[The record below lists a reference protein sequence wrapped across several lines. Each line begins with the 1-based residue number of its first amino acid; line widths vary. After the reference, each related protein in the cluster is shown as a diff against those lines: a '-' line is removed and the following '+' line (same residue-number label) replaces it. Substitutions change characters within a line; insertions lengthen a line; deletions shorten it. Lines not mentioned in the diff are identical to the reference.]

1 MYIFLILLML
11 YCSCFLFLLFL
22 TTESITSNMEVYVQN
37 FKKAIKS
44 NGSLT
49 CYMVQCL
56 PFGPPRSGKSCLYDN
71 LLGRLPPGTPTTID
85 RPGTGSDSTDALTGT
100 KMIQIKMDCRQGTT
114 KPIFVDGATWNEVM
128 SLEEEIA
135 IYMKSIPPTPP
146 AHSQSTDSI
155 KPSSE
160 VQPTSEQP
168 PPLQT
173 QPDRSQHTP
182 LDDALI
188 DAITQG
194 VTDGN
199 IDTSKLQALL
209 DESITIFFSDT
220 GGQPEFHEVLP
231 ALVAGPTVF
240 MLVFNLL
247 KALDSQYKVNYE
259 SSHNTYDEY
268 DSFFT
273 LREVLMKCLS
283 SIISYHS
290 AQVREFKEHKSL
302 ECPPPP
308 TSVMAIGTH
317 SDLVKNEKVDEM
329 NEALRQSIAKTNLK
343 RESIFEPYKT
353 GQLVIPVNNYNKEDG
368 SKVRQVFERLIRR
381 SVAPYK
387 VELPVAWLG
396 LQLFLRQKG
405 SSTILLSECREIG
418 KRLKIS
424 SEDELKSCLFYLHYK
439 TGTIRYYDKIE
450 KLKDTVI
457 IQPSI
462 IFAAVSDFI
471 VSTFTLENVGSEV
484 KNSFNTLGLLKYSE
498 VESIFKKQ
506 EMSKEM
512 SFLQL
517 AALLQH
523 KNILV
528 PAHDKN
534 FDYFLPCALAHAPK
548 CDPSDPASVINPTK
562 AVNPLYLLFEGGFVP
577 VGVYCG
583 LIAFL
588 CKHSWFRIAYD
599 HSDKPR
605 LYRDLAVMT
614 FELENSKC
622 SVNCIFKVTANHVEI
637 TFEECDNEVDLV
649 CLKIKQFISKSLPDV
664 CTQLQYS
671 LDIWQYGTRC
681 RHRKCLSKKVR
692 HIAKVKKQDTRGSC
706 TLIRETYPLEAKDLY
721 WFSGIVYDW
730 CLLRL
735 FKFKFHFRWFYC
747 YAS

>member
-1 MYIFLILLML
+1 ML

-22 TTESITSNMEVYVQN
+22 TTESIASNMEVYVQN

-44 NGSLT
+44 KGSLT
-49 CYMVQCL
+49 CYMVQLL
-56 PFGPPRSGKSCLYDN
+56 PFGPPRSGKSCLYDS
-71 LLGRLPPGTPTTID
+71 LLGRLPPGTPTTTD
-85 RPGTGSDSTDALTGT
+85 QPGTGSDSTDALTGT

-135 IYMKSIPPTPP
+135 IYMKSIPAPVTTRTPKPTPP
-146 AHSQSTDSI
+146 AHSQSTGRT

-160 VQPTSEQP
+160 VQSTSEQL

-173 QPDRSQHTP
+173 QPARSQHTP
-182 LDDALI
+182 LDNALI

-247 KALDSQYKVNYE
+247 KALDSLYEVKYE
-259 SSHNTYDEY
+259 SSHNTYDVY
-268 DSFFT
+268 KSFFT
-273 LREVLMKCLS
+273 LREVLIKCLS
-283 SIISYHS
+283 SIISYHK
-290 AQVREFKEHKSL
+290 AQLHEFQKHTSL
-302 ECPPPP
+302 KCPSPP

-317 SDLVKNEKVDEM
+317 SDLVKKEKVVEM
-329 NEALRQSIAKTNLK
+329 NEALQQFIAETALETKIIL
-343 RESIFEPYKT
+343 EPYNED
-353 GQLVIPVNNYNKEDG
+353 QLVIPVDTYNTEDG
-368 SKVRQVFERLIRR
+368 SKVREVFERLIRR
-381 SVAPYK
+381 GVSPYK

-396 LQLFLRQKG
+396 LQLFLRQKE
-405 SSTILLSECREIG
+405 SSTISLSECREIG
-418 KRLKIS
+418 KGLKIS

-450 KLKDTVI
+450 ELKDTVI

-471 VSTFTLENVGSEV
+471 VSTFTLKNATPAA
-484 KNSFNTLGLLKYSE
+484 KNSFKTLGLLKESE
-498 VESIFKKQ
+498 VESIFKKH
-506 EMSKEM
+506 EMSIEM

-517 AALLQH
+517 AALLRH

-534 FDYFLPCALAHAPK
+534 FDYFLPCALAHAPIFK
-548 CDPSDPASVINPTK
+548 PLDPGSVINPTK
-562 AVNPLYLLFEGGFVP
+562 VVDPLCLLFEGGFVP

-588 CKHSWFRIAYD
+588 CKHSWSIAYD
-599 HSDKPR
+599 HSRKPR

-614 FELENSKC
+614 FVPEKC
-622 SVNCIFKVTANHVEI
+622 EYSVNCIFKITVNHIEI

-649 CLKIKQFISKSLPDV
+649 CPEIRQFISNSLPDV

-671 LDIWQYGTRC
+671 RDIWQYGTRC
-681 RHRKCLSKKVR
+681 RNRRCQSVKV
-692 HIAKVKKQDTRGSC
+692 HNAKAVKQNTRGSC
-706 TLIRETYPLEAKDLY
+706 TLTRETYPLEAKDLY
-721 WFSGIVYDW
+721 WFSGI
-730 CLLRL
+730 
-735 FKFKFHFRWFYC
+735 
-747 YAS
+747 A

>member
-1 MYIFLILLML
+1 MYVPFFILLML

-22 TTESITSNMEVYVQN
+22 TTESIASNMEVYVQN

-49 CYMVQCL
+49 CYMVQLL
-56 PFGPPRSGKSCLYDN
+56 PFGPPRSGKSCLYDS

-100 KMIQIKMDCRQGTT
+100 RMIQIKMDCRQGTT

-135 IYMKSIPPTPP
+135 IYMKSIPAPDTTKPTPP
-146 AHSQSTDSI
+146 AHSQSTSSI

-160 VQPTSEQP
+160 VQSTSEQL

-173 QPDRSQHTP
+173 QPNRSQHTP
-182 LDDALI
+182 LDKALI

-194 VTDGN
+194 VTGGN

-209 DESITIFFSDT
+209 DKSITIFLSDT

-247 KALDSQYKVNYE
+247 KDLDSLYKVKYE

-273 LREVLMKCLS
+273 LREVLIKCLS
-283 SIISYHS
+283 SIISYHN
-290 AQVREFKEHKSL
+290 AQLHEFQKYTSYK
-302 ECPPPP
+302 CPPPP

-317 SDLVKNEKVDEM
+317 SDLVKKEKVDKM

-343 RESIFEPYKT
+343 TESIFEPYKT
-353 GQLVIPVNNYNKEDG
+353 GQLVIPVDNYNTEDG

-381 SVAPYK
+381 GVSPYK

-405 SSTILLSECREIG
+405 SSTISLSECRKIG
-418 KRLKIS
+418 KGFTIA

-450 KLKDTVI
+450 ELKDTVI

-471 VSTFTLENVGSEV
+471 VSTFTLENVTSEA
-484 KNSFNTLGLLKYSE
+484 KDSFKDFGLLKKSE
-498 VESIFKKQ
+498 VESIFKKH
-506 EMSKEM
+506 EMSIEM

-517 AALLQH
+517 AALLRH

-548 CDPSDPASVINPTK
+548 FDPSNSKINPTK
-562 AVNPLYLLFEGGFVP
+562 VVDPLYLLFKGGFVP

-588 CKHSWFRIAYD
+588 CKHSWSIACDYL
-599 HSDKPR
+599 SGKPL
-605 LYRDLAVMT
+605 LYRDLAVMM
-614 FELENSKC
+614 FVPKKC
-622 SVNCIFKVTANHVEI
+622 EYSVNCIFKVTANHIEI

-649 CLKIKQFISKSLPDV
+649 CPEIRQFISDSLPDV

-681 RHRKCLSKKVR
+681 RNKKCLREKLV
-692 HIAKVKKQDTRGSC
+692 HEAKVENQNTRGSC
-706 TLIRETYPLEAKDLY
+706 TLTRETYPLEDKDLY
-721 WFSGIVYDW
+721 WFSGIILV
-730 CLLRL
+730 
-735 FKFKFHFRWFYC
+735 FVTPV
-747 YAS
+747 